1 MCDYIGHRCVASF
14 FEKGG
19 GGSSVK
25 IFIKATTTKK
35 KERKW
40 NIFKNPKSLKSVTR
54 FQKVGSLA
62 VYRWSNIYRYAGK
75 RWTQSTQLTPDW

>member
-1 MCDYIGHRCVASF
+1 MGHKCVVSF

-19 GGSSVK
+19 GTHPLKSLLK
-25 IFIKATTTKK
+25 QQQQ
-35 KERKW
+35 KW

-54 FQKVGSLA
+54 FQKVGSLP
-62 VYRWSNIYRYAGK
+62 VYRCSNIYRYAGK